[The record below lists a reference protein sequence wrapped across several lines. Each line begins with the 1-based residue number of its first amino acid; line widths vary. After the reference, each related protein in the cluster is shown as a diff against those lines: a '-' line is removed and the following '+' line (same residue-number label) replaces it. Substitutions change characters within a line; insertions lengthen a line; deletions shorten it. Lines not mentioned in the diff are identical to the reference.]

1 MKADGGSY
9 TAETETLVEGR
20 PLNVTDLTV
29 GPDGALYFCT
39 GGRGT
44 EGGIYRVVWNGRV
57 PPAMTDLGRGIE
69 VAIRQ
74 PQLESA
80 FARQRC
86 AMVKQQLG
94 AQWDEQITGVAAN
107 TNNRPEDRLRALDLM
122 QLLGPFPDSRLL
134 VELSGDTNE
143 LVRAKAAYLMG
154 IHADELTT
162 TGLVRLLGDTE
173 AGGPATS
180 M

>member
-1 MKADGGSY
+1 M
-9 TAETETLVEGR
+9 R
-20 PLNVTDLTV
+20 
-29 GPDGALYFCT
+29 LYFCT

-94 AQWDEQITGVAAN
+94 ASGTSKSPAWPRTPS
-107 TNNRPEDRLRALDLM
+107 NRPEDRLRALDLM

-134 VELSGDTNE
+134 VELSGDSNE
-143 LVRAKAAYLMG
+143 IVPRKG
-154 IHADELTT
+154 
-162 TGLVRLLGDTE
+162 GLSHGD
-173 AGGPATS
+173 PCR
-180 M
+180 